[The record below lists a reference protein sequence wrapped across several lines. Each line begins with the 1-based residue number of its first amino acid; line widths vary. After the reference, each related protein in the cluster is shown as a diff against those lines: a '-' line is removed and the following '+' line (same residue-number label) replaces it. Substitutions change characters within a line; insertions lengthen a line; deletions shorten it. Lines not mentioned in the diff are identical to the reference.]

1 MLKQA
6 NLINSLFLLFV
17 GAELYNPEDH
27 LLRLQTGLDII
38 LEKIEDNVIHSEQSR
53 KSSEEVPEHIT
64 RSKVKRDSACPGGE
78 GNYGFNSFN
87 FMTFV
92 LLVFNLVRA
101 DILLD

>member
-6 NLINSLFLLFV
+6 NLLTSLFLLSV
-17 GAELYNPEDH
+17 LAEFHIPEDH
-27 LLRLQTGLDII
+27 LLRLQAGLDKIF
-38 LEKIEDNVIHSEQSR
+38 ENIEDDVMRSEQSR
-53 KSSEEVPEHIT
+53 KSSEEVPEHHT
-64 RSKVKRDSACPGGE
+64 RSKEKRDSACPGGE